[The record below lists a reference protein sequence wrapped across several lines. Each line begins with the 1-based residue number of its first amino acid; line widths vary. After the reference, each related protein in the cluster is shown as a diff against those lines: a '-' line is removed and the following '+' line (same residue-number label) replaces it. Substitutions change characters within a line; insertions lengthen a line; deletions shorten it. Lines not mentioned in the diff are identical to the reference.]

1 MSTTR
6 FPKFTKVRAEGKKI
20 IITYRDGEEML
31 WGEEASEELAV
42 SASNELDLELKAI
55 EYVKMHVY
63 NFINDVRDALLRENI
78 SEDHLEQILVEGHLY
93 AMKELGFSHY
103 SNMRNRIYSKYLE
116 R

>member
-1 MSTTR
+1 MLPE
-6 FPKFTKVRAEGKKI
+6 FPQVRAEGKKI
-20 IITYRDGEEML
+20 FIIFGDGEEMI
-31 WGEEASEELAV
+31 WGEETSAELAV

-55 EYVKMHVY
+55 EYVKNHVF
-63 NFINDVRDALLRENI
+63 NFINDVRDSLLRENI

-103 SNMRNRIYSKYLE
+103 SNMRNRIYSKYME